1 MTAPIETPTASFNEL
16 GYYAL
21 GGHVESPR
29 DLIAECHE
37 AETMGLGATFL
48 SERFNVKEGPTTCGA
63 IGAITEKLGIA
74 LAATNY
80 NTRHPMAFAAHS
92 TTMHR
97 LTGGRYMPC
106 LARGIGPQMKAFGLE
121 SAKNADLAEF
131 VALMRRLWRGERV
144 EGYSGRIGTYP
155 VLQLDPKFDED
166 IPIGLVG
173 FGEKTVE
180 FAGSVFDSVI
190 LHTYIGDEATAR
202 LVQTIRRAAVRAG
215 RDPAKVRIWS
225 VFATLGDHLE
235 PQLRMKKSVARLAT
249 YLQVYGDLLA
259 DVNRWDKAILQRFR
273 QSAVMQEIRGWVDA
287 VASPEQIERI
297 AELLPPEWLD
307 ASASGS
313 PERCAR
319 KILGQFDLGVD
330 SVILHGATPA
340 ELAPIMPAY
349 ARLRPAGRFDYL
361 PANPGKTG

>member
-1 MTAPIETPTASFNEL
+1 MNAVTRVTAYNEL

-21 GGHVESPR
+21 GGHVDSPR
-29 DLIAECHE
+29 DLIAECHQAE
-37 AETMGLGATFL
+37 AMGLGATFL

-63 IGAITEKLGIA
+63 IGAVTEKLGIA
-74 LAATNY
+74 LAATNF

-106 LARGIGPQMKAFGLE
+106 LARGIGPQMKAFGLR
-121 SAKNADLAEF
+121 SATNADLAEF
-131 VALMRRLWRGERV
+131 VALMKRLWRGERV
-144 EGYSGRIGTYP
+144 ENYAGRVGDFP
-155 VLQLDPKFDED
+155 VMQLDPRFDED

-180 FAGSVFDSVI
+180 FAGSVFDSVV

-202 LVQTIRRAAVRAG
+202 LVRLIRAAAERAG

-235 PQLRMKKSVARLAT
+235 PQVLLKKSVGRLAT

-273 QSAVMQEIRGWVDA
+273 EAPVMHEIKGWVDA
-287 VASPEQIERI
+287 VATPEQIERI
-297 AELLPPEWLD
+297 AELLPQEWLD
-307 ASASGS
+307 ASAGGS

-319 KILGQFDLGVD
+319 KILGQFDLGID
-330 SVILHGATPA
+330 SVILHGATPQ
-340 ELAPIMPAY
+340 ELEPIMPAY
-349 ARLRPAGRFDYL
+349 ADLRPAGRFDAL
-361 PANPGKTG
+361 PANPGRMT